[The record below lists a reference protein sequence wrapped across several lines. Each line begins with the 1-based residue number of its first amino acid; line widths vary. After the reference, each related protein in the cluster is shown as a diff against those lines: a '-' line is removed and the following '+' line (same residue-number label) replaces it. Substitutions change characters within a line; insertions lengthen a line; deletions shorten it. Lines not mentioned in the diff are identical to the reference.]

1 MTPQSQ
7 PFSCP
12 DCGYDLTATAPDE
25 PCPECGLSAHDRTF
39 EAMHAANARR
49 KARITLLAVAA
60 PAWLFLLI
68 NIVGLVTAFGI
79 LRLPFNQ
86 PIAPGDQPA
95 LDLLSAV
102 AFLTIATLPV
112 SAAAILI
119 APYQAFHAW
128 RDNRFRDLRT
138 IALITLPI
146 WMLLAFLILD
156 RPRIALVAW
165 MPN

>member
-12 DCGYDLTATAPDE
+12 DCGYDLTVTAPHD
-25 PCPECGLSAHDRTF
+25 PCPECGLSADDRTF
-39 EAMHAANARR
+39 QAIHAANRRR
-49 KARITLLAVAA
+49 KARTTLVAISA

-68 NIVGLVTAFGI
+68 NVTGLIAAFVI
-79 LRLPFNQ
+79 LRLPFHQ
-86 PIAPGDQPA
+86 PIPPGDQPG
-95 LDLLSAV
+95 LDLIATAAV
-102 AFLTIATLPV
+102 LTMATLPV
-112 SAAAILI
+112 SAAALFI

-128 RDNRFRDLRT
+128 RDNRSKDLRA

-146 WMLLAFLILD
+146 WILLVFLFLD
-156 RPRIALVAW
+156 RPPIALVAW